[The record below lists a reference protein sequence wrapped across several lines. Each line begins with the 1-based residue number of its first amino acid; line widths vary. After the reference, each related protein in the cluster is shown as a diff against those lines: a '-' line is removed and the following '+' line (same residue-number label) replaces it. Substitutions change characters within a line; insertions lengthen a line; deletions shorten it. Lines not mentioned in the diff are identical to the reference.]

1 MNFASKCYFS
11 PLPTY
16 HMPKKWVGVYRQEAR
31 GVKPGPER
39 AGGRSKFT
47 QQVWCPGIAARPMPG
62 RPRPLPG
69 RQLVLQG
76 WS

>member
-47 QQVWCPGIAARPMPG
+47 QQV
-62 RPRPLPG
+62 
-69 RQLVLQG
+69 
-76 WS
+76 